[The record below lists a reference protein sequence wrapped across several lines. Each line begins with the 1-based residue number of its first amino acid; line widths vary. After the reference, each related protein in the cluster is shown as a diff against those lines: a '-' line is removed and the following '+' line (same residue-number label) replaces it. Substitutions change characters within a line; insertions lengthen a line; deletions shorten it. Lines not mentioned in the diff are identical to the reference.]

1 MELPSPRRADLP
13 RSRHGRRPLTEEV
26 QRTLRVKL
34 IRDTCTSDM
43 VASLYAVSRRTL
55 HRHLKAEGGT
65 FRQVANEVRCEI
77 ACTLLAE
84 TDLTLSQIAEILNYS
99 EVSAFSRAFRRW
111 AGQPPS
117 VWRSSHRARAGRS
130 RRRRP

>member
-1 MELPSPRRADLP
+1 
-13 RSRHGRRPLTEEV
+13 
-26 QRTLRVKL
+26 
-34 IRDTCTSDM
+34 M

-55 HRHLKAEGGT
+55 HRYLKAEGGT
-65 FRQVANEVRCEI
+65 FRQVANAVRCEI

-84 TDLTLSQIAEILNYS
+84 TDLTLSQITEILNYS

-117 VWRSSHRARAGRS
+117 VWRSNHRARARRS
-130 RRRRP
+130 RRRRA